1 MPTISTK
8 WESAGD
14 KEYKDALREIERGLS
29 QTRAEAK
36 KLAAQYEN
44 DEDSVEALAATN
56 ENLADVTKGLSDKL
70 DLQRARLADLANAYG
85 ETDSRTQAMRK
96 SVTETEAALIKS
108 QHALE
113 NNTEAL
119 EDAKDAEEGT
129 SQATELL
136 NGLLEGLTDTV
147 GIQLPKGLGDLDG
160 ALGGIDLSMAGLV
173 GTLGVV
179 AGKFVDI
186 GKETLE
192 YNKKLQELS
201 DISNISTEQLQKL
214 EYAGGMVGVSLDT
227 IVDTTKDLG
236 KNVQAAIE
244 GDEELAETFR
254 KLKVP
259 IKDAH
264 GNMLEMDEIYQRV
277 ILSLADME
285 DGIERNNLAMQL
297 FGESGIKL
305 NPILNE
311 GKDGIKQW
319 YEEAEEMG
327 YVMDEVSQKN
337 MENMSRKIDG
347 LTTKIKGSFRQAVT
361 ELVDFLS
368 GDLTPGRMK
377 TGLAY
382 DSGRVGR
389 NAAGT
394 DNWRGGL
401 TWVGENGP
409 EPANLPR
416 GSQGLTNQE
425 SRGVGGDTF
434 NISVNM
440 SQISDIQ
447 KLIDMANNYR
457 RSVRM
462 GYGG

>member
-85 ETDSRTQAMRK
+85 ETDSRTQAMRR

-214 EYAGGMVGVSLDT
+214 EYASGMVGVSLDT
-227 IVDTTKDLG
+227 IV
-236 KNVQAAIE
+236 
-244 GDEELAETFR
+244 GDEELADTFR

-409 EPANLPR
+409 ELVNLPK
-416 GSQGLTNQE
+416 GSQVLTNQE
-425 SRGVGGDTF
+425 SRSVGGDTF